1 MKTIYDFKDRVILFG
16 WIAGLLI
23 IISILWIFTRPVQ
36 TYYLMR
42 SVNNV
47 FINNGDSRR
56 LYEFLPQKSGKAGLL
71 GYWYSMRNSSDMMCV
86 FTVFRDGILI
96 PLGAI
101 VSVHGNV
108 QEIIPLSAHAV
119 QIFENMPQS
128 ILQLYISRIETSALI
143 NMEGSAR

>member
-1 MKTIYDFKDRVILFG
+1 
-16 WIAGLLI
+16 
-23 IISILWIFTRPVQ
+23 
-36 TYYLMR
+36 MR